1 MDSKKIAYSIL
12 ELAVLPKGS
21 TINQVYKNTV
31 ALAQKAEELGYERMW
46 FAEHHN
52 MPAITSSAPEILI
65 GHVAEA
71 TTSLRL
77 GSGGI
82 MLPNHSPFVVAER
95 FGTLANLYPNRIDL
109 GLGRAPGTDQPTAH
123 AINPGF
129 IEATHSFPK
138 DIEQIQHYF
147 SSDNHTSKIRVPLA
161 EGLNVPI
168 YILGSSTSSA
178 RLAAQKGL
186 PYAFASHFATA
197 QLFNALEIYRD
208 QFQPSD
214 ALQKPYVIAGINA
227 VVADTDEKAE
237 RLYTSA
243 LRMVINI
250 LSGTQTQ
257 FIEPPTEM
265 NTSLKEVRQHP
276 AIMQMTR
283 YSFVGSKKT
292 VKKQVE
298 DFLEQTQ
305 VDEVIVSSTM
315 YDSDDRI
322 KSAGLFAEIMKD
334 INKSN
339 RVAKTSSL

>member
-1 MDSKKIAYSIL
+1 M
-12 ELAVLPKGS
+12 
-21 TINQVYKNTV
+21 
-31 ALAQKAEELGYERMW
+31 
-46 FAEHHN
+46 
-52 MPAITSSAPEILI
+52 
-65 GHVAEA
+65 
-71 TTSLRL
+71 
-77 GSGGI
+77 
-82 MLPNHSPFVVAER
+82 
-95 FGTLANLYPNRIDL
+95 
-109 GLGRAPGTDQPTAH
+109 
-123 AINPGF
+123 
-129 IEATHSFPK
+129 
-138 DIEQIQHYF
+138 
-147 SSDNHTSKIRVPLA
+147 
-161 EGLNVPI
+161 
-168 YILGSSTSSA
+168 
-178 RLAAQKGL
+178 
-186 PYAFASHFATA
+186 
-197 QLFNALEIYRD
+197 EIYRD
-208 QFQPSD
+208 QFQPSE

-227 VVADTDEKAE
+227 VVAETDEQAE

-265 NTSLKEVRQHP
+265 STSLKEVRQHP

-283 YSFVGSKKT
+283 YSFVGSKET

-305 VDEVIVSSTM
+305 VDEVIVSSMM